1 MAVSAEPFTNNLFD
15 LSGRVSVV
23 TGGAQGM
30 GLAMAKA
37 LVTQGSSV
45 LLVDL
50 NADGLKNAAS
60 EIKEIGGKVETLVQ
74 NVTDD
79 DAPARIIAAAGKLG
93 GGKID
98 VLVNNA
104 GILSN
109 SDFPDMTDADYDRV
123 MSINLRAPMRI
134 MRAVGDV
141 MLEQG
146 NGSIINIGS
155 SWSTRGSVFNQDG
168 GGPDYCASKAAIQSL
183 TRSAAHDYASRN
195 VRVNAI
201 APGAVD
207 TGMHAHHREFLMEY
221 EKFIPL
227 GRMQLAHDIAGTAV
241 FLASNASAYL
251 TGQTIHVN
259 GGMIMVD

>member
-1 MAVSAEPFTNNLFD
+1 MAVSAEPFQNMFD
-15 LSGRVSVV
+15 LDGYVSIV
-23 TGGAQGM
+23 TGAGQGM

-37 LVTQGSSV
+37 LVGQGSSV

-50 NADGLKNAAS
+50 NAEALKTAED
-60 EIKEIGGKVETLVQ
+60 EIRQMGGHVVSLAK
-74 NVTDD
+74 NVTDED
-79 DAPARIIAAAGKLG
+79 SPQTIIAEAKKLNG
-93 GGKID
+93 GRID
-98 VLVNNA
+98 VLINNA
-104 GILSN
+104 GVLSN
-109 SDFPDMTDADYDRV
+109 AEFYDMTDESYDRV

-134 MRAVGDV
+134 MREVAAVMGA
-141 MLEQG
+141 QG
-146 NGSIINIGS
+146 HGSIINIGS

-168 GGPDYCASKAAIQSL
+168 GGPEYCASKAAIQSL
-183 TRSAAHDYASRN
+183 TRSLAHDYATKK

-207 TGMHAHHREFLMEY
+207 TGMHAHHREFLYEY

-241 FLASNASAYL
+241 FLASHASEYI

-259 GGMIMVD
+259 GGLIMVD